1 MYLFKYSI
9 IKIKNNLNLYIQ
21 QLVFIFIAIIF
32 VFVLLN
38 FQDASKNRIIKE
50 INFYDQSVL
59 TVIGGVSNE
68 YPDGFYPTIDQ
79 LDTARS
85 TLSKITFYKNTLEKI
100 DTAQNVHVIAA
111 TSDFV
116 DTGVPS
122 RNLKYLYHLISEKI
136 ELLYGTTW
144 QESSNEKVMVVDE
157 DTAKIVFGYVNVVG
171 QKLNFLDNEFTI
183 IGVVSSDSYRKQQIE
198 DFIKQGITYDEQ
210 SINTTAYIPVRTYED
225 INGSI
230 TNYDYIITKMH
241 AEEDTIQRLKEIF
254 NMQDEQLL
262 QTIDYVMNRM
272 MMDNQTYFWIITV
285 LTSIFGILGIIN
297 IANITSYTFLS
308 DKRKLG
314 IYKLLGATDLKLL
327 KLNLVET
334 VVTSTSTISV
344 SLLLSYIIL
353 VLISLINDVFSYI
366 NWIQSL
372 YYSGFLFVMT
382 FLIILLVNMLI
393 SLLHFNKKSRY
404 FILGEQS

>member
-9 IKIKNNLNLYIQ
+9 IKIKNNLKLYIQ

-59 TVIGGVSNE
+59 TVIGGVSSE
-68 YPDGFYPTIDQ
+68 YPDGFYPTINQ

-171 QKLNFLDNEFTI
+171 
-183 IGVVSSDSYRKQQIE
+183 
-198 DFIKQGITYDEQ
+198 
-210 SINTTAYIPVRTYED
+210 
-225 INGSI
+225 
-230 TNYDYIITKMH
+230 
-241 AEEDTIQRLKEIF
+241 
-254 NMQDEQLL
+254 
-262 QTIDYVMNRM
+262 
-272 MMDNQTYFWIITV
+272 
-285 LTSIFGILGIIN
+285 
-297 IANITSYTFLS
+297 
-308 DKRKLG
+308 
-314 IYKLLGATDLKLL
+314 
-327 KLNLVET
+327 
-334 VVTSTSTISV
+334 
-344 SLLLSYIIL
+344 
-353 VLISLINDVFSYI
+353 
-366 NWIQSL
+366 
-372 YYSGFLFVMT
+372 
-382 FLIILLVNMLI
+382 
-393 SLLHFNKKSRY
+393 
-404 FILGEQS
+404 

>member
-1 MYLFKYSI
+1 
-9 IKIKNNLNLYIQ
+9 
-21 QLVFIFIAIIF
+21 
-32 VFVLLN
+32 
-38 FQDASKNRIIKE
+38 
-50 INFYDQSVL
+50 
-59 TVIGGVSNE
+59 
-68 YPDGFYPTIDQ
+68 
-79 LDTARS
+79 
-85 TLSKITFYKNTLEKI
+85 
-100 DTAQNVHVIAA
+100 
-111 TSDFV
+111 
-116 DTGVPS
+116 
-122 RNLKYLYHLISEKI
+122 
-136 ELLYGTTW
+136 
-144 QESSNEKVMVVDE
+144 
-157 DTAKIVFGYVNVVG
+157 
-171 QKLNFLDNEFTI
+171 
-183 IGVVSSDSYRKQQIE
+183 
-198 DFIKQGITYDEQ
+198 
-210 SINTTAYIPVRTYED
+210 
-225 INGSI
+225 
-230 TNYDYIITKMH
+230 MH

-254 NMQDEQLL
+254 KMQDEQLL

-353 VLISLINDVFSYI
+353 VLISLINDVFNYI

-372 YYSGFLFVMT
+372 YYSGLLFVMT